1 MCSFYSVNKTL
12 AQDANVKVSNYL
24 KQVSSVEQMCI
35 FSESESGVCGCFVSW
50 LGVFLLF
57 LLSMKK

>member
-1 MCSFYSVNKTL
+1 MNKTL

-24 KQVSSVEQMCI
+24 KQVSSVEQMYI

-50 LGVFLLF
+50 LGVFYCSYLV
-57 LLSMKK
+57 